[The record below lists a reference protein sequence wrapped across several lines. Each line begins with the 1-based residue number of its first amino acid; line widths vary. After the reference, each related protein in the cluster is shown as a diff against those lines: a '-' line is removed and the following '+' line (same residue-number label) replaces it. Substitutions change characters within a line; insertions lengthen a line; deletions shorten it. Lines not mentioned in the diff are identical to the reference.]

1 MLNRQFRRA
10 PKLLKESE
18 MVPSRQP
25 AGFSLVELLV
35 AMFIAV
41 VLYAMVVGPSRAQ
54 VAQRKLAACAENL
67 RKLHLVLTLYANEHD
82 GAFPAAD
89 GAGNSDAVFATLVP
103 RYSSDRSFFSCP
115 ATKHR
120 GGENDSAY
128 VAELRK
134 DSPVSLLASDA
145 QVNAEPK
152 LRGAKIFADAEG
164 TRGGNHGKAGGNLLF
179 SDGHVE
185 TISTAAPRDL
195 SLPPGAKILNP
206 AP

>member
-1 MLNRQFRRA
+1 MLNRQFREA

-18 MVPSRQP
+18 MVSIRQP

-54 VAQRKLAACAENL
+54 VQQRKLAACAENL
-67 RKLHLVLTLYANEHD
+67 RKLHMVLTLYANEHE
-82 GAFPAAD
+82 GAFPVVE
-89 GAGNSDAVFATLVP
+89 GARNSDEVLASLVP

-120 GGENDSAY
+120 GGENDFAY
-128 VAELRK
+128 VSGLRK
-134 DSPVSLLASDA
+134 DSPVSLLASDG

-152 LRGAKIFADAEG
+152 LRGAKIFADSEG
-164 TRGGNHGKAGGNLLF
+164 TRGGNHGTAGGNLLF

-185 TISTAAPRDL
+185 TITAAAPRDL

-206 AP
+206 AQ